1 MKTELKIILEKMDK
15 SDLISFIGH
24 IIINSNSDSFWQKI
38 EEYIPIFYDD
48 DMFENI
54 DFRLLV
60 YLAMPKNRH
69 LIEPYDSRTYLENR
83 TLSEIL
89 NEEDLKKYISGGVIV
104 FED

>member
-24 IIINSNSDSFWQKI
+24 IIRTSNSDSFWQKI

-48 DMFENI
+48 DMFENM

-60 YLAMPKNRH
+60 YLAMPENRH
-69 LIEPYDSRTYLENR
+69 LIEPYDSGTYLVNR
-83 TLSEIL
+83 TLNEIL
-89 NEEDLKKYISGGVIV
+89 NKQDLQKYVTRGDII

>member
-48 DMFENI
+48 DMFEDM

-60 YLAMPKNRH
+60 FLSMPKNRH
-69 LIEPYDSRTYLENR
+69 LVEPHDNSTYLENR